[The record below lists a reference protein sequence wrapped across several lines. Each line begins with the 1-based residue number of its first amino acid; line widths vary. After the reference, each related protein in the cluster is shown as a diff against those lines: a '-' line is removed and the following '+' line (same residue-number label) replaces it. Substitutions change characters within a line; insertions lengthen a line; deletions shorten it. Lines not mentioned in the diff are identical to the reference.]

1 MSDRA
6 GDATFPARD
15 CNRRAVMLDRG
26 AIGAMALAAMLCA
39 ASGAWAFD
47 DAKYP
52 DLHGQWIG
60 VRGTAGGGQPSFDPI
75 KRWGTT
81 QDAPLTAEYKAMF
94 EANLVDQ
101 RDGGQGTNATST
113 CLAPGM
119 PMVMNAHSPME
130 IIVLPE
136 TTYFRVDH
144 IRDTH
149 RRIYTDGRDWPAQI
163 EPGFDGYSIGRW
175 IDTKGDG
182 HYDLLE
188 VETRGFK
195 GPRAYDA
202 SGQPLHLDNQSV
214 FMERIYRD
222 KADPKILHDQIT
234 VLDHALTRPWIV
246 DKKYVIE
253 SNPRP
258 EWSEAY
264 CTENPSMIAIG
275 KESYFLSGDGML
287 MPVRKDQPAPD
298 LRYFKQTRK

>member
-1 MSDRA
+1 
-6 GDATFPARD
+6 
-15 CNRRAVMLDRG
+15 MLYRG
-26 AIGAMALAAMLCA
+26 AMGAMALAAMLCA
-39 ASGAWAFD
+39 AASGARAFD

-52 DLHGQWIG
+52 DLKGQWIG

-136 TTYFRVDH
+136 VTYFRVDH

-149 RRIYTDGRDWPAQI
+149 RRIYTDGRDWPAAL
-163 EPGFDGYSIGRW
+163 EPGFDGYSIGQW

-195 GPRAYDA
+195 GPRAYDT
-202 SGQPLHLDNQSV
+202 SGIPLHKDNATIV
-214 FMERIYRD
+214 KERIYLDKEDRD
-222 KADPKILHDQIT
+222 LLHDDVT
-234 VLDHALTRPWIV
+234 VFDHALTRPWTV
-246 DKKYVIE
+246 PKTYRREADA
-253 SNPRP
+253 RP
-258 EWSEAY
+258 YWREVSCSENNNHL
-264 CTENPSMIAIG
+264 EIG
-275 KESYFLSGDGML
+275 AQPYMLSADGLL
-287 MPVRKDQPAPD
+287 MPTKKDQPSPD
-298 LRYFKQTRK
+298 LRYFKPPPQK

>member
-1 MSDRA
+1 
-6 GDATFPARD
+6 
-15 CNRRAVMLDRG
+15 MLDRG
-26 AIGAMALAAMLCA
+26 QMGVMGLAAMLCVA

-81 QDAPLTAEYKAMF
+81 QDAPLTAEYKTMF

-136 TTYFRVDH
+136 ITYFRVDH

-149 RRIYTDGRDWPAQI
+149 RRIYTDGRDWPAQL

-175 IDTKGDG
+175 VDTKGDG
-182 HYDLLE
+182 HLDTLE

-202 SGQPLHLDNQSV
+202 SGLPLHRDNQSV
-214 FMERIYRD
+214 FKERIYLDAANRNL
-222 KADPKILHDQIT
+222 LHDDIT
-234 VLDHALTRPWIV
+234 VIDHGLTRPWTV
-246 DKKYVIE
+246 NKTYRRNTVQHPTWIE
-253 SNPRP
+253 YICA
-258 EWSEAY
+258 EGQQLVW
-264 CTENPSMIAIG
+264 IG
-275 KESYFLSGDGML
+275 TQGYMLSADGLL
-287 MPVRKDQPAPD
+287 MPAKKDQPPPD
-298 LRYFKQTRK
+298 FRYFK

>member
-1 MSDRA
+1 
-6 GDATFPARD
+6 
-15 CNRRAVMLDRG
+15 MLDRG
-26 AIGAMALAAMLCA
+26 AIWAAALAAMLCVA
-39 ASGAWAFD
+39 AGGARAFD
-47 DAKYP
+47 DATYP
-52 DLHGQWIG
+52 NLKGQWIG

-101 RDGGQGTNATST
+101 RGGGQGTNATST

-149 RRIYTDGRDWPAQI
+149 RRIYTDGRDWPAQL

-175 IDTKGDG
+175 IDTKGEG

-195 GPRAYDA
+195 GPRSYDA
-202 SGQPLHLDNQSV
+202 SGLPLHRDNQSV
-214 FMERIYRD
+214 FKERIYLD
-222 KADPKILHDQIT
+222 EANPNLLHDDIT
-234 VLDHALTRPWIV
+234 VIDHGLTRPWTVNKSYRRNVNPLPIW
-246 DKKYVIE
+246 IE
-253 SNPRP
+253 YICA
-258 EWSEAY
+258 EGQQLVW
-264 CTENPSMIAIG
+264 IG
-275 KESYFLSGDGML
+275 NQGYMLSADGLL
-287 MPVRKDQPAPD
+287 MPAKKDQPPPD
-298 LRYFKQTRK
+298 LRYFKR